1 MTLTELLQYHAIE
14 GGLLCADS
22 AREIANDAGF
32 ETIGFDFD
40 QLADDA
46 NANAIEDTL
55 RGNVLGAR
63 LFKTEHL
70 TLAEMACGTITNGD
84 IDWASESAFSAAML
98 DHGVS
103 YSVTRI
109 C

>member
-1 MTLTELLQYHAIE
+1 MTIQELLQYHASE

-22 AREIANDAGF
+22 ARELAQDAGF

-40 QLADDA
+40 QLADEA
-46 NANAIEDTL
+46 NARAIEDTL

-70 TLAEMACGTITNGD
+70 TLAEMPCGTITNGD
-84 IDWASESAFSAAML
+84 IDWASEAAFAAAMR